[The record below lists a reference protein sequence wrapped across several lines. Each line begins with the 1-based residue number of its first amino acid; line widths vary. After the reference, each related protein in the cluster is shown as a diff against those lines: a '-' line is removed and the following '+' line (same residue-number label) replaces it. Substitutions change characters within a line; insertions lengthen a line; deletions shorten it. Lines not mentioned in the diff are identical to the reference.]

1 MIADF
6 GICKNL
12 EEQTSNSS
20 VRGIHAYI
28 EPQCKDPSYKR
39 NEKSDIYS
47 LGILFWEISSGRTP
61 FLNFNST
68 FIPHNICGGLRETPV
83 VNTPLKYQQLYQ
95 KCWDADPESRPDI
108 NEVHEALADERE
120 ILVQNSG
127 IEGDNQYV
135 QSN

>member
-1 MIADF
+1 MF
-6 GICKNL
+6 
-12 EEQTSNSS
+12 Q
-20 VRGIHAYI
+20 
-28 EPQCKDPSYKR
+28 EPNHKR